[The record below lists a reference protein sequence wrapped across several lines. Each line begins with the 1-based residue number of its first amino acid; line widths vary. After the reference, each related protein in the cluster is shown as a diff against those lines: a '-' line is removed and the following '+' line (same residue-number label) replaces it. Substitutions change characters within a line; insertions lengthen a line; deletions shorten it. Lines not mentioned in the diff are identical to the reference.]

1 MNHRQVSDAIECQH
15 LLADHLAEELRYILR
30 IDHPE
35 DDLINKITGTEVLD
49 ALCLALLDLSHG
61 SASTANK
68 YRAKVI
74 SYLGNDA
81 EARRWAGV

>member
-1 MNHRQVSDAIECQH
+1 MNHKQVHEAIECQH
-15 LLADHLAEELRYILR
+15 LLAEHLAEELRYILR

-35 DDLINKITGTEVLD
+35 DDLINKITGREVLD

-68 YRAKVI
+68 YRTTALP
-74 SYLGNDA
+74 SFGSDA

>member
-1 MNHRQVSDAIECQH
+1 MNHRQVNDAIECQH
-15 LLADHLAEELRYILR
+15 LLADHFAEELRYILS

-35 DDLINKITGTEVLD
+35 EDFINKITGTEVLD

-68 YRAKVI
+68 YRTKVI
-74 SYLGNDA
+74 DNLGNDA
-81 EARRWAGV
+81 AARRWAGV

>member
-1 MNHRQVSDAIECQH
+1 MNHKQVHEAIECQH

-35 DDLINKITGTEVLD
+35 DDLINKITGREVLD

-68 YRAKVI
+68 FKNRVVGD
-74 SYLGNDA
+74 LGTDA